1 MVKALRKQ
9 DLIYSLTVCGRDGKD
24 EAYEIGSLIDLIW
37 GVEEPKAVLE
47 KIADKS
53 IKIITLTITE
63 GGYNMDKTSGEFIL
77 DNEGVSMICSIP
89 QRRRPYLA
97 LSPRGYAAGRIWAM
111 ALSRSFLAIIFNI
124 TAIRL
129 NGRLPLLSP
138 LRIRNYWNGCHGTSL
153 SRTAWWIVSPPPR
166 LPLISSAES

>member
-1 MVKALRKQ
+1 METQFRSLNYNREQVKAGIVHIGVGNFHRAHEEYYTNQLLEDQTQQCWGICGVALLPGDERLVKALRKQ

-63 GGYNMDKTSGEFIL
+63 GGYNMG
-77 DNEGVSMICSIP
+77 
-89 QRRRPYLA
+89 
-97 LSPRGYAAGRIWAM
+97 
-111 ALSRSFLAIIFNI
+111 
-124 TAIRL
+124 
-129 NGRLPLLSP
+129 
-138 LRIRNYWNGCHGTSL
+138 
-153 SRTAWWIVSPPPR
+153 
-166 LPLISSAES
+166 